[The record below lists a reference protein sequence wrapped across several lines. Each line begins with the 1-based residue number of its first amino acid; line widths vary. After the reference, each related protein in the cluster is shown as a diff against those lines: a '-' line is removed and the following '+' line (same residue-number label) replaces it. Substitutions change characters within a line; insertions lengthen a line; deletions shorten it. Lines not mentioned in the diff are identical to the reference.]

1 MLILLTILKMPVVLP
16 YRGVRWLLRFI
27 VEFFRRVFR
36 AIVATPGMVFIH
48 GPVGLY
54 RRIVRLRN
62 WALAKVEYLQSE
74 SAKWKTTFNILKSPY
89 SLLRAMGL
97 SPQMAMS
104 FLVAGSAVGGGVV
117 VNETLL
123 QEPSFAAG
131 DTGIYS
137 APSDIP
143 TFFSPEYNTL
153 RVDLGTTPV
162 KNLEISSVSIGTAF
176 AGSALPSGATTT
188 IDVGGSISASSYLII
203 GEMEFSKNRCETLEL
218 KDINVHTLNIVD
230 NSSDGQSIAPTAS
243 AGIRN
248 RAVLGGYVMAQ
259 DMSTEG
265 GLYDRI
271 WIQAPNSGVNGQVD
285 NLVLSNIYTKGG
297 ACVLNRIRGGTLTV
311 KLNEIGGDSSLATK
325 AFTVATNVKASVIN
339 NTGNVEVSMAVPA
352 AQTIDN

>member
-1 MLILLTILKMPVVLP
+1 MLLMLTILKLPIVLP
-16 YRGVRWLLRFI
+16 YRGIRWLVRFI
-27 VEFFRRVFR
+27 VEFCRRVFR
-36 AIVATPGMVFIH
+36 AIVATPGLIFVH
-48 GPVGLY
+48 GPVGIY

-89 SLLRAMGL
+89 SLLRAFGL
-97 SPQMAMS
+97 SPQMATS
-104 FLVAGSAVGGGVV
+104 LLLAGSVAGGGVV
-117 VNETLL
+117 AAEVMKP
-123 QEPSFAAG
+123 PSFAAG

-188 IDVGGSISASSYLII
+188 IDVGGSASASTYLII

-218 KDINVHTLNIVD
+218 KDINVFNLRIMD

-243 AGIRN
+243 SGIRN

-271 WIQAPNSGVNGQVD
+271 LIQAPNSGVNGQVD

-311 KLNEIGGDSSLATK
+311 KLNEIGGDSNLATK
-325 AFTVATNVKASVIN
+325 AFTVATDVKATNIT

>member
-1 MLILLTILKMPVVLP
+1 MLILLTLLKMPVVLP
-16 YRGVRWLLRFI
+16 YRGMRWLLRFI
-27 VEFFRRVFR
+27 AEFCRRVYR
-36 AIVATPGMVFIH
+36 VIVATPGLIFVH
-48 GPVGLY
+48 GPVGIY

-89 SLLRAMGL
+89 SLLRAFGL
-97 SPQMAMS
+97 SPQMATS
-104 FLVAGSAVGGGVV
+104 LLLAGSVAGGGVV
-117 VNETLL
+117 AAEVMKP
-123 QEPSFAAG
+123 PSFAAG

-188 IDVGGSISASSYLII
+188 IDVGGSASASTYLII

-218 KDINVHTLNIVD
+218 KDINVFNLRIMD

-243 AGIRN
+243 SGIRN

-271 WIQAPNSGVNGQVD
+271 LIQAPNSGVNGQVD

-311 KLNEIGGDSSLATK
+311 KLNEIGGDSSLSTK

>member
-1 MLILLTILKMPVVLP
+1 MLILLTLLKMPVVLP
-16 YRGVRWLLRFI
+16 YRGMRWLLRFI
-27 VEFFRRVFR
+27 AEFCRRVYR
-36 AIVATPGMVFIH
+36 VIVATPGLIFVH
-48 GPVGLY
+48 GPVGIY

-74 SAKWKTTFNILKSPY
+74 SAKGKTTFNILKSPY
-89 SLLRAMGL
+89 SLLRAFGL
-97 SPQMAMS
+97 SPQMATS
-104 FLVAGSAVGGGVV
+104 LLLAGSVAGGGVV
-117 VNETLL
+117 AAEVMKP
-123 QEPSFAAG
+123 PSFAAG

-188 IDVGGSISASSYLII
+188 IDVGGSASASTYLII

-218 KDINVHTLNIVD
+218 KDINVFNLRIMD

-243 AGIRN
+243 SGIRN

-271 WIQAPNSGVNGQVD
+271 LIQAPNSGVNGQVD

-311 KLNEIGGDSSLATK
+311 KLNEIGGDSNLATK
-325 AFTVATNVKASVIN
+325 AFTVATDVKATNIT

>member
-1 MLILLTILKMPVVLP
+1 MLLMLTILKLPIVLP
-16 YRGVRWLLRFI
+16 YRGIRWLVRFI
-27 VEFFRRVFR
+27 VEFCRRVFR
-36 AIVATPGMVFIH
+36 AIVATPGLIFVH
-48 GPVGLY
+48 GPVGIY

-89 SLLRAMGL
+89 SLLRAFGL
-97 SPQMAMS
+97 SPQMATS
-104 FLVAGSAVGGGVV
+104 LLLAGSVAGGGVV
-117 VNETLL
+117 AAEVMKP
-123 QEPSFAAG
+123 PSFAAG

-271 WIQAPNSGVNGQVD
+271 LIQAPNSGVNGQVD

-311 KLNEIGGDSSLATK
+311 KLNEIGGDSSLSTK

>member
-1 MLILLTILKMPVVLP
+1 MLILLTLLKMPVVLP
-16 YRGVRWLLRFI
+16 YRGMRWLLRFI
-27 VEFFRRVFR
+27 AEFCRRVYR
-36 AIVATPGMVFIH
+36 VIVATPGLIFVH
-48 GPVGLY
+48 GPVGIY

-89 SLLRAMGL
+89 SLLRAFGL
-97 SPQMAMS
+97 SPQMATS
-104 FLVAGSAVGGGVV
+104 LLLAGSVAGGGVV
-117 VNETLL
+117 AAEVMKP
-123 QEPSFAAG
+123 PSFAAG

-271 WIQAPNSGVNGQVD
+271 LIQAPNSGVNGQVD

-311 KLNEIGGDSSLATK
+311 KLNEIGGDSSLSTK

>member
-1 MLILLTILKMPVVLP
+1 MLILLTLLKMPVVLP
-16 YRGVRWLLRFI
+16 YRGMRWLLRFI
-27 VEFFRRVFR
+27 AEFCRRVYR
-36 AIVATPGMVFIH
+36 VIVATPGLIFVH
-48 GPVGLY
+48 GPVGIY

-89 SLLRAMGL
+89 SLLRAFGL
-97 SPQMAMS
+97 SPQMATS
-104 FLVAGSAVGGGVV
+104 LLLAGSVAGGGVV
-117 VNETLL
+117 AAEVMKP
-123 QEPSFAAG
+123 PSFAAG

-188 IDVGGSISASSYLII
+188 IDVGGSASASTYLII

-218 KDINVHTLNIVD
+218 KDINVFNLHLVD

-243 AGIRN
+243 SGIRN

-271 WIQAPNSGVNGQVD
+271 LIQAPNSGVNGQVD

-311 KLNEIGGDSSLATK
+311 KLNEIGGDSNLATK
-325 AFTVATNVKASVIN
+325 AFTVATDVKATNIT

>member
-1 MLILLTILKMPVVLP
+1 MLILLTLLKMPVVLP
-16 YRGVRWLLRFI
+16 YRGMRWLLRFI
-27 VEFFRRVFR
+27 AEFCRRVYR
-36 AIVATPGMVFIH
+36 VIVATPGLIFVH
-48 GPVGLY
+48 GPVGIY

-89 SLLRAMGL
+89 SLLRAFGL
-97 SPQMAMS
+97 SPQMATS
-104 FLVAGSAVGGGVV
+104 LLLAGSVAGGGVV
-117 VNETLL
+117 AAEVMKP
-123 QEPSFAAG
+123 PSFAAG

-271 WIQAPNSGVNGQVD
+271 LIQAPNSGVNGQVD

-311 KLNEIGGDSSLATK
+311 KLNEIGGDSNLATK
-325 AFTVATNVKASVIN
+325 AFTVATDVKATNIT

>member
-1 MLILLTILKMPVVLP
+1 MLLMLTILKLPIVLP
-16 YRGVRWLLRFI
+16 YRGIRWLVRFI
-27 VEFFRRVFR
+27 VEFCRRVFR
-36 AIVATPGMVFIH
+36 AIVATPGLIFVH
-48 GPVGLY
+48 GPVGIY

-89 SLLRAMGL
+89 SLLRAFGL
-97 SPQMAMS
+97 SPQMATS
-104 FLVAGSAVGGGVV
+104 LLLAGSVAGGGVV
-117 VNETLL
+117 AAEVMKP
-123 QEPSFAAG
+123 PSFAAG

-188 IDVGGSISASSYLII
+188 IDVGGSASASTYLII

-218 KDINVHTLNIVD
+218 KDINVFNLRIMD

-243 AGIRN
+243 SGIRN

-271 WIQAPNSGVNGQVD
+271 LIQAPNSGVNGQVD
-285 NLVLSNIYTKGG
+285 NLDLSNIYTKGG

-311 KLNEIGGDSSLATK
+311 KLNEIGGDSNLATK
-325 AFTVATNVKASVIN
+325 AFTVATDVKATNIT